1 MVNRSAGKNMDIKSI
16 KKRGIFFTTLALIMI
31 TIVVLTY
38 TLSTIVYTNA
48 STQKRISSMNSFLL
62 TTEDDLKRQLYVSAF
77 RIVFILTDYITQQG
91 TYHSNIPAAA
101 EEIFFNGTL
110 YHAQQPLM
118 IEATFKDMQETI
130 QTRARSLNLNLT
142 LVPESLSLTQSDP
155 WNINITLVTHL
166 TLSDNTGLAKWDR
179 TETLSILV
187 PIDDFEDP
195 LYIVST
201 NGAITNQ
208 IHKTPY
214 TFVQGG
220 SVANLLDHTLNSY
233 YINTTSSP
241 SFLDRLK
248 GDLTADQYGIESL
261 VNRNKQGIP
270 QYEKSVVDYI
280 YFDSIYNPE
289 SVQVQGMPSWFRLDN
304 DHLSVYGLA

>member
-1 MVNRSAGKNMDIKSI
+1 MVNRSAGKNMDIIK

-38 TLSTIVYTNA
+38 TLSTIVYTNT

-77 RIVFILTDYITQQG
+77 RIVFILTDYIAQQG

-118 IEATFKDMQETI
+118 IEATFQDMQETI

-142 LVPESLSLTQSDP
+142 LIPESLSLTQSDP

-261 VNRNKQGIP
+261 VNRNKQGMP

-280 YFDSIYNPE
+280 YFSSANPE

>member
-1 MVNRSAGKNMDIKSI
+1 MVNRSAGKNMDII
-16 KKRGIFFTTLALIMI
+16 KKRGIFFTTLALVMI

-77 RIVFILTDYITQQG
+77 RIVFILTDYIAQQG
-91 TYHSNIPAAA
+91 TYHSNIPLAA

-110 YHAQQPLM
+110 YNAQQPLM
-118 IEATFKDMQETI
+118 IEATFKDIQDTI
-130 QTRARSLNLNLT
+130 TERARSLNLNLT
-142 LVPESLSLTQSDP
+142 LTPESLSLTQSDP

-166 TLSDNTGLAKWDR
+166 RLSDNTGLAKWDR

-195 LYIVST
+195 LYIINT

-214 TFVQGG
+214 TTFVEGG
-220 SVANLLDHTLNSY
+220 NVANLLDHTLNSY
-233 YINTTSSP
+233 YTNTTLAP
-241 SFLDRLK
+241 SFLNRLK
-248 GDLTADQYGIESL
+248 GDLQGSDQYGIESL
-261 VNRNKQGIP
+261 VNRNKQGMP
-270 QYEKSVVDYI
+270 QYDKSVVDYI